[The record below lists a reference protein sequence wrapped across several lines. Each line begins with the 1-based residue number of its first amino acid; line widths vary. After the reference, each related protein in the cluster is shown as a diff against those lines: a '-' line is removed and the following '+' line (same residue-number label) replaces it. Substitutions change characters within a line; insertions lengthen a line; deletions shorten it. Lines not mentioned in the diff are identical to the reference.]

1 MRSKS
6 EEESEMINE
15 IETRATT
22 RWWQFDEICATKNTE
37 SVLSERQVSELPQ
50 MPLMMMAR

>member
-37 SVLSERQVSELPQ
+37 SVLSEREVSELPQ